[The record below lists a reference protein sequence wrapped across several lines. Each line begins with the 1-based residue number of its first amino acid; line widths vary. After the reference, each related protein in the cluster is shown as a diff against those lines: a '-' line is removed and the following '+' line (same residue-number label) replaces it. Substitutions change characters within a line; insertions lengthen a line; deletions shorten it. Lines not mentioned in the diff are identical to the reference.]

1 MIGWI
6 MPLYP
11 HDTLQIDMWAGQDR
25 ARSKGGGG
33 MVIFVS
39 DKPCEIVW
47 MAFGSLI
54 KVTMIPLLRD
64 IPLIPTFFIAMVLLL
79 R

>member
-1 MIGWI
+1 
-6 MPLYP
+6 
-11 HDTLQIDMWAGQDR
+11 
-25 ARSKGGGG
+25 